1 MAVNRSVGSDI
12 NSVSFLKD
20 LNFGRLTLAEKVK
33 IKSKGRHTPDLS
45 ITSPGTSKGKV
56 YIRKFNNDLYQKH
69 DWLTGCNERNSLFCF
84 PCLLF
89 GSDSVWTNS
98 GMQDLHHL
106 QEKIKKHESSVKHV
120 NNVID
125 LSFLGKA
132 NIVQRLDTGFQV
144 LTDRHNAKVKQNRA
158 ILSRI
163 INCIKF
169 CGKYEL
175 PLRGHDET
183 AGSAKPGVFRG
194 LLELLSE
201 YDSTLK
207 NHLESNSF
215 FKRTSK
221 TIQDELLDSM
231 LHIYQQ
237 TIECEIKDA
246 AFLSVMIDETTDNAN
261 MSQVDIVFRYVHA
274 GSGKVVERFWEF
286 FNPPNLTAETLSALV
301 INVLERLIGSYSQK
315 VCAQTYDGAA
325 VLSGIHSGVQTRVK
339 EVYPNAHFLHCYAH
353 QLNLILQKAASQNK
367 RVRVFFSNSSTI
379 PAFFSKSPQRVTAL
393 NNVLQGRRTSI
404 PRPSTTRWNF
414 KSRTVNKVFELKD
427 AILQCCDQLEES
439 RSGDTGSTAGGIKR
453 LLADLEFL
461 FWLEFFSKIM
471 PHIDILYNQLQARDI
486 DATKTAK
493 CIQSFKSSVQAARDA
508 CCNINVAD
516 NADRPRYSGE
526 RSVAAK
532 EVCDV
537 ILLQCQ
543 ERFSFTGHLLA
554 SQLFDVARF
563 EHYTHNFPMAQL
575 ESTVM
580 HYPMLDKQKLLG
592 ELAVLHSWQ
601 DLVTFKSLSEFLQLL
616 GSLNLTTTTFCEI
629 TKLLNI
635 IITTPMT
642 TAESERCFST
652 FKRIKTFLRTTM
664 GNDRLSALAMLSIES
679 QLVDQMKDF
688 NEKVI
693 DHFSTSKI
701 RRMDFIYK

>member
-89 GSDSVWTNS
+89 GGDSVWTNS
-98 GMQDLHHL
+98 GVQDLHHL

-120 NNVID
+120 NYVID

-144 LTDRHNAKVKQNRA
+144 LTERHNAKVKQNRA

-215 FKRTSK
+215 FKGTSK

-246 AFLSVMIDETTDNAN
+246 AFFD
-261 MSQVDIVFRYVHA
+261 
-274 GSGKVVERFWEF
+274 
-286 FNPPNLTAETLSALV
+286 
-301 INVLERLIGSYSQK
+301 
-315 VCAQTYDGAA
+315 DG
-325 VLSGIHSGVQTRVK
+325 
-339 EVYPNAHFLHCYAH
+339 
-353 QLNLILQKAASQNK
+353 
-367 RVRVFFSNSSTI
+367 
-379 PAFFSKSPQRVTAL
+379 
-393 NNVLQGRRTSI
+393 
-404 PRPSTTRWNF
+404 
-414 KSRTVNKVFELKD
+414 
-427 AILQCCDQLEES
+427 
-439 RSGDTGSTAGGIKR
+439 
-453 LLADLEFL
+453 
-461 FWLEFFSKIM
+461 
-471 PHIDILYNQLQARDI
+471 
-486 DATKTAK
+486 
-493 CIQSFKSSVQAARDA
+493 
-508 CCNINVAD
+508 
-516 NADRPRYSGE
+516 
-526 RSVAAK
+526 
-532 EVCDV
+532 
-537 ILLQCQ
+537 
-543 ERFSFTGHLLA
+543 
-554 SQLFDVARF
+554 
-563 EHYTHNFPMAQL
+563 
-575 ESTVM
+575 
-580 HYPMLDKQKLLG
+580 
-592 ELAVLHSWQ
+592 
-601 DLVTFKSLSEFLQLL
+601 
-616 GSLNLTTTTFCEI
+616 
-629 TKLLNI
+629 
-635 IITTPMT
+635 
-642 TAESERCFST
+642 
-652 FKRIKTFLRTTM
+652 
-664 GNDRLSALAMLSIES
+664 
-679 QLVDQMKDF
+679 
-688 NEKVI
+688 
-693 DHFSTSKI
+693 
-701 RRMDFIYK
+701 